1 MPHENN
7 TAAVAQGRN
16 QGCAS
21 QRLCLRR
28 SGDQYPNENDDPPQP
43 PRTKASRTEVTRRL
57 ITPNRV
63 EVRRT
68 SKVVRWFLHDNSP
81 VEQNVDVPSV
91 TVVAVLG
98 VDK

>member
-1 MPHENN
+1 VTASSSVTHDPASNTRPH
-7 TAAVAQGRN
+7 
-16 QGCAS
+16 
-21 QRLCLRR
+21 
-28 SGDQYPNENDDPPQP
+28 QYPNKNDDPPQP